1 MNSLQVSTAWYT
13 TPSAVL
19 RTLAQNRV
27 PRLERSAT
35 AFVQIKRV
43 WLLAITAVVV
53 LLSGCTTADF
63 ARSVKQANE
72 DIPGFTQGGLELAQ
86 T

>member
-53 LLSGCTTADF
+53 GLLVGAKL
-63 ARSVKQANE
+63 AERVAKLW
-72 DIPGFTQGGLELAQ
+72 GLPEE
-86 T
+86 TK